1 MYLQNQEELTE
12 EQKALLQEISE
23 QFSPEDSAADMSI
36 LYEVTGFQTESE
48 NFQFW
53 ENYRDFEELGEGKLV
68 REDKDEH
75 TMTSRN
81 ANKKKINFE
90 DVAFQDID

>member
-1 MYLQNQEELTE
+1 MT
-12 EQKALLQEISE
+12 EISE

-53 ENYRDFEELGEGKLV
+53 ENYKDFEELGEGKLV
-68 REDKDEH
+68 REDKDEYAI
-75 TMTSRN
+75 TRRN
-81 ANKKKINFE
+81 NNAKKITFDDQNT
-90 DVAFQDID
+90 